1 MNDRALKHLLDDL
14 GLSLDRLAEALA
26 VSAEEPLAID
36 GTIQRFEF
44 TFELFWKTIRRLLA
58 RQGIEANSPKAVL
71 QQAYRLGWL
80 SDEPKWLKVL
90 DDRNLTSHTYREQL
104 ALEIYGRI
112 PAHHAAMRA
121 AFEQLDPQ
129 LPR

>member
-1 MNDRALKHLLDDL
+1 MNDRALTHLFDDL
-14 GLSLDRLAEALA
+14 GRSLDRLAEALGI
-26 VSAEEPLAID
+26 SAEEPLAID

-44 TFELFWKTIRRLLA
+44 TFELFWKAVRRLLA

-80 SDEPKWLKVL
+80 DDEPKWLKVL
-90 DDRNLTSHTYREQL
+90 EDRNLTSHTYREPL

-112 PAHHAAMRA
+112 PAHHAAMREVVQKLRA
-121 AFEQLDPQ
+121 AS
-129 LPR
+129 

>member
-1 MNDRALKHLLDDL
+1 MNDRALTQLFDDL
-14 GLSLDRLAEALA
+14 GRSLDRLGEALT
-26 VSAEEPLAID
+26 VSADEPLVID

-44 TFELFWKTIRRLLA
+44 TFELFWKAVRRLLA

-80 SDEPKWLKVL
+80 DDEPRWLKL
-90 DDRNLTSHTYREQL
+90 LEDRNLTSHTYREPL
-104 ALEIYGRI
+104 ALEIYGRV
-112 PAHHAAMRA
+112 PVHHAAMRA
-121 AFEQLDPQ
+121 AFDRLRPQ